1 MQYKHY
7 SCCAVSVKDAQ
18 VFAYLI
24 IFPSSGKKKTVW
36 YRSEQTQ
43 ISPVTSAILWLMDY
57 IISDARCDPLL
68 QFQIRAKSVALLTIS
83 ASYCTHMWFSS

>member
-24 IFPSSGKKKTVW
+24 IFPSSGKKKT
-36 YRSEQTQ
+36 
-43 ISPVTSAILWLMDY
+43 
-57 IISDARCDPLL
+57 
-68 QFQIRAKSVALLTIS
+68 QFGTE
-83 ASYCTHMWFSS
+83 ASRHK